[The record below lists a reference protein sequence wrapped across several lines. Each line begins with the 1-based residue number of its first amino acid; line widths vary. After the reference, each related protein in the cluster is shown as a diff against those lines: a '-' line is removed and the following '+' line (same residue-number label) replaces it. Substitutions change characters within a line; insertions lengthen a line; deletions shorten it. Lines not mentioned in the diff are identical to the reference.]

1 MKAIP
6 FSQIHLMVENSAS
19 ENYLTENNEKII
31 ENSQKYYS
39 IRISLIRTLKTYI
52 KKYYQFSDK
61 YNILYLSILYM
72 DLILSK
78 NKISLSHDKNL
89 KYLCLCCFILSLK
102 FVGNFNNSKKIISN
116 FCKNYKK
123 EYKIFEI
130 QCLILLDYNL
140 SYTTVYDYLN
150 LIAIKEDKRFLCLCN
165 YYLYQICEEKDYISY
180 PPFYVSIAIFQLVK
194 NNTNNIKRNHYDKYF
209 KDDRVKILT
218 RKLKDII
225 NPSIIND
232 LLNIVYNDIDNINNN
247 NSMKII
253 KNQNINFFTNN
264 NIQNNIFIINNN
276 NIGSNLCF
284 ENNKNTEF
292 NTPIKIVKTKTNKNN
307 DNFSEKNKLN
317 FLSKSGYFISD
328 YSKEQTKLTDYN
340 LNYYILNRITLKQNK
355 GNSNYEIISHKSNN
369 DEIKTDT
376 SYTKNP
382 LDIPLNNK
390 CYKNNIKQIQ
400 KNIFNDYRK
409 NKHNN
414 SIFFLNKNKTFIYD
428 EKIDVEEDK
437 KKYKLSNINS
447 LNFQLVSGV
456 SKEKLLKL
464 SKNLSKTII
473 KSRCNIAK

>member
-1 MKAIP
+1 MEEIP
-6 FSQIHLMVENSAS
+6 FSEIRLMVANSAA
-19 ENYLTENNEKII
+19 EKNIIEPNEKSI

-52 KKYYQFSDK
+52 KKYYQSPDK
-61 YNILYLSILYM
+61 YNVLYLSIAYM
-72 DLILSK
+72 DIILSK

-89 KYLCLCCFILSLK
+89 KYLCLCCFLLSLK
-102 FVGNFNNSKKIISN
+102 FLGNFNCSKKIISN

-292 NTPIKIVKTKTNKNN
+292 NTPIKIVKTKINKNN

-317 FLSKSGYFISD
+317 FLSKSSNFISNS
-328 YSKEQTKLTDYN
+328 SKGQNRLTDYN
-340 LNYYILNRITLKQNK
+340 LNYNLLGRISLKQNK
-355 GNSNYEIISHKSNN
+355 INPNNKIISYKKSNKN
-369 DEIKTDT
+369 EISCKTL
-376 SYTKNP
+376 YIKNP
-382 LDIPLNNK
+382 TNNKLCYKNCTIQIKKNILNNK
-390 CYKNNIKQIQ
+390 RMNLY
-400 KNIFNDYRK
+400 
-409 NKHNN
+409 NN
-414 SIFFLNKNKTFIYD
+414 STAFLNKSKTYIFG
-428 EKIDVEEDK
+428 KKNDVEEDEK
-437 KKYKLSNINS
+437 RHILNNKSS

-464 SKNLSKTII
+464 SRNLSKSII
-473 KSRCNIAK
+473 NSSCDIVK

>member
-1 MKAIP
+1 MEEIP
-6 FSQIHLMVENSAS
+6 FSEIRLMVANSAA
-19 ENYLTENNEKII
+19 EKNIIEPYEKSI

-52 KKYYQFSDK
+52 KKYYQSPDK
-61 YNILYLSILYM
+61 YNVLYLSIAYM
-72 DLILSK
+72 DIILSK

-89 KYLCLCCFILSLK
+89 KYLCLCCFLLSLK
-102 FVGNFNNSKKIISN
+102 FLGNFNCSKKIISN

-165 YYLYQICEEKDYISY
+165 YYLYQICEEKDFISY

-317 FLSKSGYFISD
+317 FLSKSSNFISNS
-328 YSKEQTKLTDYN
+328 SKGQNRLTDYN
-340 LNYYILNRITLKQNK
+340 LNYNLLGRISLKQNK
-355 GNSNYEIISHKSNN
+355 INPNNEIISYKKSNKN
-369 DEIKTDT
+369 EISCKTL
-376 SYTKNP
+376 YIKNP
-382 LDIPLNNK
+382 TNNKFCYKNSTIQIKKNILNNK
-390 CYKNNIKQIQ
+390 RMNLY
-400 KNIFNDYRK
+400 
-409 NKHNN
+409 NN
-414 SIFFLNKNKTFIYD
+414 STAFLNKSKTYIFG
-428 EKIDVEEDK
+428 KKNDVEEDEK
-437 KKYKLSNINS
+437 RHILNNKSS

-464 SKNLSKTII
+464 SRNLSKSII
-473 KSRCNIAK
+473 NSSCDIVK

>member
-6 FSQIHLMVENSAS
+6 FSQIRLMVENSAS

-130 QCLILLDYNL
+130 QCLILLNYNL

-150 LIAIKEDKRFLCLCN
+150 MIAINEDKKFLCLCN
-165 YYLYQICEEKDYISY
+165 YYLYQICEEKIYICY
-180 PPFYVSIAIFQLVK
+180 HPFYISIAIFQFAK
-194 NNTNNIKRNHYDKYF
+194 NNINNIKKNPYEQYF
-209 KDDRVKILT
+209 KDDRVQFLT
-218 RKLKDII
+218 KKFKDII
-225 NPSIIND
+225 NPSLIND
-232 LLNIVYNDIDNINNN
+232 LLNIVYNERDIIHNN
-247 NSMKII
+247 NSPKIFQ
-253 KNQNINFFTNN
+253 NQNINFITNN

-276 NIGSNLCF
+276 NSNLYL
-284 ENNKNTEF
+284 ENNKNTDF
-292 NTPIKIVKTKTNKNN
+292 NTPRKLVKIKTNKNN
-307 DNFSEKNKLN
+307 DKNNSEKNKLN
-317 FLSKSGYFISD
+317 FLSKSGCFISD
-328 YSKEQTKLTDYN
+328 YSKNQTKLTDYN
-340 LNYYILNRITLKQNK
+340 LNHYILNRITLKQNK

>member
-1 MKAIP
+1 MEEIP
-6 FSQIHLMVENSAS
+6 FSEIRLMVANSAA
-19 ENYLTENNEKII
+19 EKNIIEPNEKSI

-52 KKYYQFSDK
+52 KKYYQSPDK
-61 YNILYLSILYM
+61 YNVLYLSIAYM
-72 DLILSK
+72 DIILSK

-89 KYLCLCCFILSLK
+89 KYLCLCCFLLSLK
-102 FVGNFNNSKKIISN
+102 FLGNFNCSKKIISN

-317 FLSKSGYFISD
+317 FLSKSSNFISNS
-328 YSKEQTKLTDYN
+328 SKGQNRLTDYN
-340 LNYYILNRITLKQNK
+340 LNYNLLNRISLKQNK
-355 GNSNYEIISHKSNN
+355 
-369 DEIKTDT
+369 
-376 SYTKNP
+376 
-382 LDIPLNNK
+382 
-390 CYKNNIKQIQ
+390 
-400 KNIFNDYRK
+400 
-409 NKHNN
+409 
-414 SIFFLNKNKTFIYD
+414 
-428 EKIDVEEDK
+428 
-437 KKYKLSNINS
+437 IN
-447 LNFQLVSGV
+447 
-456 SKEKLLKL
+456 
-464 SKNLSKTII
+464 
-473 KSRCNIAK
+473 

>member
-1 MKAIP
+1 MEEIP
-6 FSQIHLMVENSAS
+6 FSEIRLMVANSAA
-19 ENYLTENNEKII
+19 EKNIIEPNEKSI

-52 KKYYQFSDK
+52 KKYYQSPDK
-61 YNILYLSILYM
+61 YNVLYLSIAYM
-72 DLILSK
+72 DIILSK

-89 KYLCLCCFILSLK
+89 KYLCLCCFLLSLK
-102 FVGNFNNSKKIISN
+102 FLGNFNCSKKIISN

-292 NTPIKIVKTKTNKNN
+292 NTPIKIVKTKINKNN

-317 FLSKSGYFISD
+317 FLSKSSNFISNS
-328 YSKEQTKLTDYN
+328 SKGQNRLTDYN
-340 LNYYILNRITLKQNK
+340 LNYNLLDRISLKQNK
-355 GNSNYEIISHKSNN
+355 INPNNKIISYKKSNKN
-369 DEIKTDT
+369 EISCKTL
-376 SYTKNP
+376 YIKNP
-382 LDIPLNNK
+382 TNNKLYYKNCTIQIKKNILNNK
-390 CYKNNIKQIQ
+390 RMNLY
-400 KNIFNDYRK
+400 
-409 NKHNN
+409 NN
-414 SIFFLNKNKTFIYD
+414 STAFLNKSKTYIFG
-428 EKIDVEEDK
+428 KKNDVEEDEK
-437 KKYKLSNINS
+437 RHILNNKSS

-464 SKNLSKTII
+464 SRNLSKSII
-473 KSRCNIAK
+473 NSSCDIVK

>member
-6 FSQIHLMVENSAS
+6 FSQIRLMVENSAS

-130 QCLILLDYNL
+130 QCLILLNYNL

-150 LIAIKEDKRFLCLCN
+150 MIAIKEDKKFLCLCN
-165 YYLYQICEEKDYISY
+165 YYLYQICEEKIYICY
-180 PPFYVSIAIFQLVK
+180 HPFYISIAIFQLAK
-194 NNTNNIKRNHYDKYF
+194 NNINNIKKNPYYQYF
-209 KDDRVKILT
+209 NDERVKFLT
-218 RKLKDII
+218 KKFKDII
-225 NPSIIND
+225 NPSLIND
-232 LLNIVYNDIDNINNN
+232 LLNIVHNGRDNIHNN
-247 NSMKII
+247 NSPKIFQ
-253 KNQNINFFTNN
+253 NQNINFITNN

-276 NIGSNLCF
+276 NSNLYL
-284 ENNKNTEF
+284 ENNKNTDF
-292 NTPIKIVKTKTNKNN
+292 NTPRKLVKIKTNKNN
-307 DNFSEKNKLN
+307 DKNNSEKNKLN